1 MVDLIMKD
9 ILGTPSILVGL
20 FALFGL
26 LLQKKAFADVV
37 SGTLKTVM
45 GFVILGAGANVLTGS
60 LGQFSQMFDHA
71 FELQGV
77 IPNNEAIV
85 ALAQESF
92 GTETAMI
99 MLFGMVVNILLAR
112 ITPLKYIF
120 LTGHHTMFMACMIAV
135 ILTTAGFDG
144 AMMVVT
150 GSIILGSL
158 MVLMPA
164 MLQPF
169 TRKITGS
176 DDFAV
181 GHFGS
186 FGYLTAGAVGKL
198 VGKNSKSTE
207 EIKVPK
213 SLGFL
218 RDTSVAVSL
227 TMVLLFFFVALF
239 AGPTFVEAELSGGTN
254 YIVFAFLQGLTF
266 AAGVYIILA
275 GVRMLLAEI
284 VPAFK
289 GIADK
294 VVPNSIP
301 ALDCPSV
308 FPFAGNAVII
318 GFMFSFIAGLI
329 SMFLLPLI
337 GLKVIVPGLV
347 PHFFTGAAS
356 GVFGN
361 ATGGR
366 KGAIYGSLA
375 NGFLISFLP
384 ALLLPVLGS
393 LGFEGTTFG
402 DADFGVIGLI
412 LGNLV
417 NVISSPVALF
427 IITIVVL
434 GIIFGITAV
443 RRKNSFDDTVEKSA

>member
-1 MVDLIMKD
+1 MIDLIMKD
-9 ILGTPSILVGL
+9 ILGTPAILVGL
-20 FALFGL
+20 FALIGL
-26 LLQKKAFADVV
+26 LVQRKNSGDVV

-45 GFVILGAGANVLTGS
+45 GFVILGAGANVLVQS
-60 LGQFSQMFDHA
+60 LGQFSSMFDKA
-71 FELQGV
+71 FSVDGV

-99 MLFGMVVNILLAR
+99 MLFGMIVNILLAR
-112 ITPLKYIF
+112 FSPFKYIF
-120 LTGHHTMFMACMIAV
+120 LTGHHTMFMACLIAV
-135 ILTTAGFDG
+135 ILNTGGFSG
-144 AMMVVT
+144 AT
-150 GSIILGSL
+150 LIIFGSVILGVL
-158 MVLMPA
+158 MVLSPA

-186 FGYLTAGAVGKL
+186 IGYLVSSLVGKAVGK
-198 VGKNSKSTE
+198 GSKSTE
-207 EIKVPK
+207 DIKVPK

-218 RDTSVAVSL
+218 RDTSVSVSL
-227 TMVLLFFFVALF
+227 TMVILFFVVAGA
-239 AGPTFVEAELSGGTN
+239 AGPAFVETELSGGQN
-254 YIVFAFLQGLTF
+254 FMVFAFMQGLTF

-275 GVRMLLAEI
+275 GVRMLLGEI

-294 VVPNSIP
+294 IVPNAKP
-301 ALDCPSV
+301 ALDAPAI

-318 GFMFSFIAGLI
+318 GFLFSFAAGLV
-329 SMFLLPLI
+329 SMLFLPLL

-347 PHFFTGAAS
+347 PHFFTGAAA

-366 KGAIYGSLA
+366 KGAIFGSMA
-375 NGFLISFLP
+375 NGVMISFLP

-393 LGFEGTTFG
+393 LGFQGTTFG
-402 DADFGVIGLI
+402 DADFGLVGIV
-412 LGNLV
+412 LGNLINLV
-417 NVISSPVALF
+417 QSNAL
-427 IITIVVL
+427 VMVL
-434 GIIFGITAV
+434 VLALIAILFFLGMKA
-443 RRKNSFDDTVEKSA
+443 KPKEDDGDTDAA

>member
-26 LLQKKAFADVV
+26 LLQKKAFADVI

-60 LGQFSQMFDHA
+60 LDQFSQMFDHA

-85 ALAQESF
+85 ALAQQSF

-144 AMMVVT
+144 VMMVVT

-239 AGPTFVEAELSGGTN
+239 TGPTFIETELSGGTN

-308 FPFAGNAVII
+308 FPFASNAVII
-318 GFMFSFIAGLI
+318 GFVCSFVAGLI
-329 SMFLLPLI
+329 SMFLLPLM

-366 KGAIYGSLA
+366 KGAIFGSFA
-375 NGFLISFLP
+375 NGVLISFLP

-417 NVISSPVALF
+417 NYISSPVVLF
-427 IITIVVL
+427 VITIVVL
-434 GIIFGITAV
+434 GAIFGITAV
-443 RRKNSFDDTVEKSA
+443 RKKNGYNDTIGKSA